1 MVDVSVVALSGSAS
15 LARQARESAVD
26 DSRIE
31 LCGRCGAEIDPT
43 RPGVIASC
51 LEQIAQ
57 AVEEISRIAREIN
70 LRNRGR

>member
-1 MVDVSVVALSGSAS
+1 VEPVRWEPNVTGRWENAYCDV
-15 LARQARESAVD
+15 RPD
-26 DSRIE
+26 PN
-31 LCGRCGAEIDPT
+31 AEIDPT